1 VNALSETRANG
12 AQEDRMDTIGRI
24 REQVLLLEIDVIERG
39 RTAGRRLRDR
49 VARLRR
55 EEGGQTPTEYLMIVG
70 LMAAVIVLV
79 FVTFYWTNVKTAA
92 QNWVGKVKES
102 ILGTKIK

>member
-1 VNALSETRANG
+1 MIIVNTLR
-12 AQEDRMDTIGRI
+12 DR
-24 REQVLLLEIDVIERG
+24 LLLAEIAVIERSKS
-39 RTAGRRLRDR
+39 AGRRLRDR
-49 VARLRR
+49 VLRVGR
-55 EEGGQTPTEYLMIVG
+55 EESGQTPTEYLMIVG

>member
-1 VNALSETRANG
+1 MITVKT
-12 AQEDRMDTIGRI
+12 I
-24 REQVLLLEIDVIERG
+24 RERLLLAEIAVIERSK
-39 RTAGRRLRDR
+39 AEGRRLRDR
-49 VARLRR
+49 VERVGR
-55 EEGGQTPTEYLMIVG
+55 EQLGQTPTEYLMIVG

-92 QNWVGKVKES
+92 KTWVDKVKES